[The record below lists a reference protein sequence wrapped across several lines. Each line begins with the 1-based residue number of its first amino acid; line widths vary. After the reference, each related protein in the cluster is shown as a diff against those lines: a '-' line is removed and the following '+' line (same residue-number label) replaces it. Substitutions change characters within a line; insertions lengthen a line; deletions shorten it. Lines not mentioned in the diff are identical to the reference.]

1 MSQNGKQTNSDNGN
15 EDKHFDF
22 SIHLLKLFLIG
33 IALSVPELIKDYIL
47 QFVAANHDWLK
58 IVLTKIIRF
67 CSFMSLVLI
76 VCSAVLFSMK
86 TIIHFI
92 WNTLF
97 NKVFK
102 LFYDSVNGHLNI
114 VSGKINAISTEAHSL
129 AADVRDNLIKQQK
142 PLTLETC
149 STLSDYEQI
158 MIPPCK
164 EIFGKHIDN
173 PKSLFRFVRTVY
185 LDSFSKRPHP
195 SDVKKTIDVRKRQ
208 GDEEYVD
215 WHDKT
220 TYKIHHVDYN
230 STEEPGEYLLK
241 FKTTSFGPDIEP
253 KDWVKKLSLK
263 VYVDNVPILK
273 PEDMQYE
280 KETHKDGLYCWKN
293 GNWIEVRFQE
303 RISLK
308 KEWTEVDCEERSVN
322 SVIDKNYIL
331 NSDKPICG
339 YTLNVNLPE
348 EFIFIK
354 SPFISPKIIYSGLP
368 NHISTHVPRCIE
380 VEYGRNDNSIRVYM
394 NEWVMPGI
402 ILSLN
407 WIDKP

>member
-1 MSQNGKQTNSDNGN
+1 
-15 EDKHFDF
+15 
-22 SIHLLKLFLIG
+22 
-33 IALSVPELIKDYIL
+33 
-47 QFVAANHDWLK
+47 
-58 IVLTKIIRF
+58 
-67 CSFMSLVLI
+67 
-76 VCSAVLFSMK
+76 
-86 TIIHFI
+86 
-92 WNTLF
+92 
-97 NKVFK
+97 
-102 LFYDSVNGHLNI
+102 
-114 VSGKINAISTEAHSL
+114 
-129 AADVRDNLIKQQK
+129 
-142 PLTLETC
+142 
-149 STLSDYEQI
+149 
-158 MIPPCK
+158 
-164 EIFGKHIDN
+164 
-173 PKSLFRFVRTVY
+173 
-185 LDSFSKRPHP
+185 
-195 SDVKKTIDVRKRQ
+195 
-208 GDEEYVD
+208 
-215 WHDKT
+215 
-220 TYKIHHVDYN
+220 
-230 STEEPGEYLLK
+230 
-241 FKTTSFGPDIEP
+241 
-253 KDWVKKLSLK
+253 VKKLSLK